1 MALST
6 YAANKILDHLNGK
19 AALAMPTAHIALFTS
34 NPGVTGA
41 GAETTYPGYARAA
54 TTTATWAAAAAAAS
68 DSAAQISFPAK
79 TGGADVTITHW
90 AIFDAAA
97 AGNLI
102 QFGAFIAAKT
112 YQTGD
117 IPFIPAGSFDLTA
130 A

>member
-19 AALAMPTAHIALFTS
+19 AALPMPTAHVALFTS

-41 GAETTYPGYARAA
+41 GAEAAYPGYARVATSAA
-54 TTTATWAAAAAAAS
+54 TWTNAAGGAS

-90 AIFDAAA
+90 ATFDAAA
-97 AGNLI
+97 GGNLL
-102 QFGAFIAAKT
+102 QFGALTAAKT

-117 IPFIPAGSFDLTA
+117 VPFIPAGSFDLTA